1 MNRFFKIYPSLVLL
15 AATHFLP
22 LPQSAIAL
30 VLLLS
35 GLYFHLR
42 KLPQWGIPVTLAY
55 FFAIPLLFES
65 MAPMFLP
72 VLTLS
77 VAPFMTTT
85 PLFPLVLAIPVLP
98 LMNSS
103 FRDNALNQDSACPVK
118 QRQLTF
124 TSKAVMVAMG
134 VTIAGSF
141 LLGNW
146 GLVLAGGMALLFV
159 ISMLIYVLRRLP
171 TVLFEVKQEEARI
184 LSGDRAKFAIKYTSK
199 AKIPLH
205 ISVSSS
211 YRWIHISRSKAL
223 NLSGDAELEL
233 TLIPSLSGPSEPEI
247 ELLCTDPWGLIQ
259 LRQKIRP
266 VKLYV
271 IPRAKYAEWLAQ
283 KYLEETAAGAGT
295 GSSTFSILA
304 EGIMP
309 KRGVEYYGSRLFQ
322 PGDILRDVDWK
333 HTAKLGKFVVKE
345 YVEQARQAAM
355 IAVNLTAAN
364 AEEADR
370 LIYNFITSG
379 LTLAKENIPTAIAAY
394 NQKQV
399 IEATALLDSRE
410 LVKKTLQLGQKVI
423 LVTPLKRYIQP
434 PDIEKLRISMRQ
446 LKGTDVEAVG
456 KLREIF
462 ELEIKAIE
470 EGARK
475 HPAREALTRVMHHT
489 LPEAMI
495 IMISLWNHDNEALAL
510 TLDELRRKGTDAIV
524 MDIKNKSE
532 KRKSR

>member
-1 MNRFFKIYPSLVLL
+1 MNKFFKIYLSLVLL

-30 VLLLS
+30 VLLLA

-42 KLPQWGIPVTLAY
+42 KLPQWGIPITLVY
-55 FFAIPLLFES
+55 FFSIVLLFES
-65 MAPMFLP
+65 MAAMLLP

-77 VAPFMTTT
+77 VAPPMTTI
-85 PLFPLVLAIPVLP
+85 PLFPLVLVIPVLP
-98 LMNSS
+98 LMSSS
-103 FRDNALNQDSACPVK
+103 FRDNALNQDIVCSAK
-118 QRQLTF
+118 QRQLTS
-124 TSKAVMVAMG
+124 TSKSVMVAIG
-134 VTIAGSF
+134 ATIAVCF

-159 ISMLIYVLRRLP
+159 AGMLIYILRRLP
-171 TVLFEVKQEEARI
+171 TVLFEVKQKEARI
-184 LSGDRAKFAIKYTSK
+184 LSGDRAKFAIRYISK

-205 ISVSSS
+205 ISVNSS
-211 YRWIHISRSKAL
+211 YRWIHISRGKVL

-233 TLIPSLSGPSEPEI
+233 TLIPPLSGPSEPEI

-259 LRQKIRP
+259 LRQIIRP

-283 KYLEETAAGAGT
+283 KYLEETAAGAGA
-295 GSSTFSILA
+295 GSNAFSILA

-309 KRGVEYYGSRLFQ
+309 KRGVEYYDSRLLQ

-345 YVEQARQAAM
+345 YVEQARQAAI

-364 AEEADR
+364 VEEADR
-370 LIYNFITSG
+370 LVYNFITSG

-410 LVKKTLQLGQKVI
+410 LVKRTLQLGQKVT
-423 LVTPLKRYIQP
+423 LGTPLKRYIQP
-434 PDIEKLRISMRQ
+434 PDIGQLRISIRQ
-446 LKGTDVEAVG
+446 LRETDVEAVR

-462 ELEIKAIE
+462 ELEVKAIE

-475 HPAREALTRVMHHT
+475 HPAREALSRVVQHT
-489 LPEAMI
+489 LPEATI
-495 IMISLWNHDNEALAL
+495 TMISLWNHDNEALTL
-510 TLDELRRKGTDAIV
+510 TLDELRRKGAGAIV
-524 MDIKNKSE
+524 IDIKKQN
-532 KRKSR
+532 

>member
-1 MNRFFKIYPSLVLL
+1 MNKFFKIYPSLVLL

-22 LPQSAIAL
+22 LPQSVIAL
-30 VLLLS
+30 VLFLS

-42 KLPQWGIPVTLAY
+42 KLPQWEIPITLSY

-65 MAPMFLP
+65 MTPMFLP
-72 VLTLS
+72 VLALS
-77 VAPFMTTT
+77 VASLMITI
-85 PLFPLVLAIPVLP
+85 PLFPLVLAIPVFP
-98 LMNSS
+98 LVNSS
-103 FRDNALNQDSACPVK
+103 FRDNALNQDIVCSAK

-124 TSKAVMVAMG
+124 TSKSVMVAIG
-134 VTIAGSF
+134 ATIVVSF

-146 GLVLAGGMALLFV
+146 GLILAGGMALLFV
-159 ISMLIYVLRRLP
+159 TGMLIYILRRLP
-171 TVLFEVKQEEARI
+171 TVLFEVKQEEVRI
-184 LSGDRAKFAIKYTSK
+184 LSRDRAKFVIRYISK

-205 ISVSSS
+205 IAVNSN
-211 YRWIHISRSKAL
+211 YRWIHISRSKIL
-223 NLSGDAELEL
+223 NLSGDAEMEL

-259 LRQKIRP
+259 VRQMIRP

-283 KYLEETAAGAGT
+283 KYLEETAAGAGA
-295 GSSTFSILA
+295 GSSAFSILA

-345 YVEQARQAAM
+345 YVEEAKQAAI

-364 AEEADR
+364 VEEADR
-370 LIYNFITSG
+370 LVYNFITSG
-379 LTLAKENIPTAIAAY
+379 LTLAKESIPTAIAAY

-434 PDIEKLRISMRQ
+434 PDIRQLRISMRQ
-446 LKGTDVEAVG
+446 LRGTDVEAIG
-456 KLREIF
+456 KLRGIF

-475 HPAREALTRVMHHT
+475 HPAREVLTRVMHRT
-489 LPEAMI
+489 LPAARI
-495 IMISLWNHDNEALAL
+495 TMISLWNHDNEALAL
-510 TLDELRRKGTDAIV
+510 TLDELRRRGTDAIV
-524 MDIKNKSE
+524 IDIKKQ
-532 KRKSR
+532 K